1 MKHSVALL
9 ATCLVQTLNETDP
22 SFKERFLER
31 LERAYSDVRND
42 DHADLELLSWM
53 RELLTEARAIDAKV
67 LGEAAVLAR
76 WRLGDGRLLAI
87 ATNLGPNPARSV
99 AMTPAYILAETR
111 AGAARDLA
119 AGALLGRAT
128 VAWLEPA

>member
-9 ATCLVQTLNETDP
+9 ATCLVQSLNETDP

-99 AMTPAYILAETR
+99 AMTVDR
-111 AGAARDLA
+111 AAAPPW
-119 AGALLGRAT
+119 LG
-128 VAWLEPA
+128 